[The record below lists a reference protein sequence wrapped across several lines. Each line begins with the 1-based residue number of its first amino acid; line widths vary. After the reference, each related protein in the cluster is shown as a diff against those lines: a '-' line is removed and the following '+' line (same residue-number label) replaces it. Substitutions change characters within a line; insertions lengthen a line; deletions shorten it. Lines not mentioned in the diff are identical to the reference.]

1 MPLLLKVDPHASLKC
16 HQKLIRKTIND
27 GGIIAFPTDTY
38 YGLGANPFN
47 KNAIRRIFEIKSRQ
61 YSKPLLLLISSQGQ
75 LSELVQDFSKEA
87 NQLISQFWPAP
98 LTLVFNAVSTLPD
111 ILTAKTGKVGVRLP
125 GNEWTR
131 RFIETAGSPLTATS
145 ANKENGENPK
155 TAQEVLNTFGKK
167 VDLIIDP
174 GPAPGGQVSTLL
186 DTTVS
191 PPNFLRHGVI
201 TKKEIASCLKSE
213 CNIIS

>member
-1 MPLLLKVDPHASLKC
+1 MSLFLKVDPHASLKC
-16 HQKLIRKTIND
+16 HQKLVREIIND
-27 GGIIAFPTDTY
+27 GGVIAFQTDTY

-47 KNAIRRIFEIKSRQ
+47 KKAIRRIFEIKSRQ
-61 YSKPLLLLISSQGQ
+61 SSKPLLLLISVQGQ
-75 LSELVQDFSKEA
+75 LGELAHNISREA
-87 NQLISQFWPAP
+87 NQLMNHFWPAP

-131 RFIETAGSPLTATS
+131 RLIKTAGSPLTATS

-155 TAQEVLNTFGKK
+155 TAQEVLNTFGSR
-167 VDLIIDP
+167 VDLIIDS

-201 TKKEIASCLKSE
+201 TKKEIASCITSE
-213 CNIIS
+213 CNVVS

>member
-16 HQKLIRKTIND
+16 HQKLIREIIN
-27 GGIIAFPTDTY
+27 GGGVIAFPTDTY

-61 YSKPLLLLISSQGQ
+61 YNKPLLLLISSQDQ
-75 LSELVQDFSKEA
+75 LSELAQNISREA
-87 NQLISQFWPAP
+87 NQLISRFWPAP

-131 RFIETAGSPLTATS
+131 RLIETAGSPLTATS
-145 ANKENGENPK
+145 ANKENGKNPK

-167 VDLIIDP
+167 IDLIIDP

-191 PPNFLRHGVI
+191 PPSFIRHGVI
-201 TKKEIASCLKSE
+201 TKKEIASCIASE
-213 CNIIS
+213 YNLVS

>member
-1 MPLLLKVDPHASLKC
+1 MPLLLKVDPNASLKC
-16 HQKLIRKTIND
+16 HQKLIREIIND
-27 GGIIAFPTDTY
+27 GGVIAFPTDTY

-61 YSKPLLLLISSQGQ
+61 YNKPLLLLISSQDQ
-75 LSELVQDFSKEA
+75 LSELAQNISREA
-87 NQLISQFWPAP
+87 NQLISRFWPAP

-131 RFIETAGSPLTATS
+131 RLIETAGSPLTATS
-145 ANKENGENPK
+145 ANKENGKNPK

-167 VDLIIDP
+167 IDLIIDP

-191 PPNFLRHGVI
+191 PPHFIRHGVI
-201 TKKEIASCLKSE
+201 TKKEIASCIASE
-213 CNIIS
+213 YNLVS

>member
-1 MPLLLKVDPHASLKC
+1 MPLLLKVDPHASLNC
-16 HQKLIRKTIND
+16 HQKLIREIIND
-27 GGIIAFPTDTY
+27 GGVIAFPTDTY

-61 YSKPLLLLISSQGQ
+61 YSKPLLLLISSQDQ
-75 LSELVQDFSKEA
+75 LSELAQNISREA
-87 NQLISQFWPAP
+87 NQLISRFWPAP

-131 RFIETAGSPLTATS
+131 RLVKTAGSPLTATS
-145 ANKENGENPK
+145 ANKENGKNPK

-167 VDLIIDP
+167 IDLIIDP

-191 PPNFLRHGVI
+191 PPNFIRHGVI
-201 TKKEIASCLKSE
+201 TKKEIASCIASE
-213 CNIIS
+213 YNLVS

>member
-1 MPLLLKVDPHASLKC
+1 MPLLLKVDPHASLNC
-16 HQKLIRKTIND
+16 HQKLIREIIND
-27 GGIIAFPTDTY
+27 GGVIAFPTDTY

-61 YSKPLLLLISSQGQ
+61 YNKPLLLLISSQDQ
-75 LSELVQDFSKEA
+75 LSELAQNISREA
-87 NQLISQFWPAP
+87 NQLISRFWPAP

-131 RFIETAGSPLTATS
+131 RLIETAGSPLTATS
-145 ANKENGENPK
+145 ANKENGKNPK

-167 VDLIIDP
+167 IDLIIDP

-191 PPNFLRHGVI
+191 PPKFIRHGVI
-201 TKKEIASCLKSE
+201 TKKEIASCIASE
-213 CNIIS
+213 YNLVS

>member
-1 MPLLLKVDPHASLKC
+1 MPLLLKVDPHASLNC
-16 HQKLIRKTIND
+16 HQKLIREIIND
-27 GGIIAFPTDTY
+27 GGVIAFPTDTY

-61 YSKPLLLLISSQGQ
+61 YSKPLLLLISSQDQ
-75 LSELVQDFSKEA
+75 LSELAQNISREA
-87 NQLISQFWPAP
+87 NQLISRFWPAP

-125 GNEWTR
+125 GNDWTR
-131 RFIETAGSPLTATS
+131 RLVETAGSPLTGTS
-145 ANKENGENPK
+145 ANKENGKNPK

-167 VDLIIDP
+167 IDLIIDP

-191 PPNFLRHGVI
+191 PPNFIRHGVI
-201 TKKEIASCLKSE
+201 TKKEIASCIASE
-213 CNIIS
+213 YNLVS